1 MDSDISCDAKGKIGE
16 DDDDDDDDED
26 NRLVIY
32 FCNQNCQWKAKL

>member
-16 DDDDDDDDED
+16 DDDDDDDDD

-32 FCNQNCQWKAKL
+32 FCIQNCQWEAKL